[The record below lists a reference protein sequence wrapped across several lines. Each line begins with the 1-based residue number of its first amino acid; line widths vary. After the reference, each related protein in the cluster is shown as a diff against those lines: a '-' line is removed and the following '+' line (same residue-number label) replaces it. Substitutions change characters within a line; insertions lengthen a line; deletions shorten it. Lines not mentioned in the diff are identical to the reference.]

1 MAKSLKIA
9 LDEIPTKHNLS
20 PTSPHSHSGTDSLN
34 WSEIS
39 TGGDSGED
47 FLETDEALNTREE
60 SVLNSLTKL
69 AQILYQLVNIL
80 KEILSDRIARS
91 FAMQ

>member
-1 MAKSLKIA
+1 MAKCLKKA
-9 LDEIPTKHNLS
+9 LDEIPTVHNLS
-20 PTSPHSHSGTDSLN
+20 PPSPQSHSGTDSLN

-47 FLETDEALNTREE
+47 FIETDEALNTREE
-60 SVLNSLTKL
+60 SILNSLTKL
-69 AQILYQLVNIL
+69 SQILFQLVNIL
-80 KEILSDRIARS
+80 KEILADRIVRS